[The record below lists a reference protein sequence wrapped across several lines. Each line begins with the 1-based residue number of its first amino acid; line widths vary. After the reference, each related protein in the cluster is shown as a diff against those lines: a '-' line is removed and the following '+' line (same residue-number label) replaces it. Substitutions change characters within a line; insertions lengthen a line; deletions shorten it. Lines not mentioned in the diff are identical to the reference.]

1 MMGLRALKAVGGIV
15 CKWDRGGRVVFL
27 FVSSFDLLLA
37 SICQMFMLKKE
48 SMIHL
53 LQICEVVFY
62 ILLKSLEL
70 AVLLLE
76 IALVQVKCWK

>member
-1 MMGLRALKAVGGIV
+1 MQMG
-15 CKWDRGGRVVFL
+15 WGGRVVFL

-48 SMIHL
+48 SMFHL

-62 ILLKSLEL
+62 FLLKSLEL

-76 IALVQVKCWK
+76 ISLVQVKCWK